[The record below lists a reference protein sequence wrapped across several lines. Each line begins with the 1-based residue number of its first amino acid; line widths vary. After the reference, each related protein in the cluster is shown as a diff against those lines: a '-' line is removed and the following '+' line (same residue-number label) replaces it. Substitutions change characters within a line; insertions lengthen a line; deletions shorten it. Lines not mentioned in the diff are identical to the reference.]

1 MPHACGTF
9 PKLVPDLAMQQELRI
24 AASVLAADF
33 SCLGEEV
40 RAVSDAGADW
50 LHVDVMDGHFV
61 PNLTIGAG
69 VVAALKPHSARPF
82 DVHLMVSPVDP
93 YVEPFAEA
101 GADSITV
108 HVEAG
113 AHLHRTLQRIK
124 STGKRAGVALNPA
137 TPAHAVEPVLGDVD
151 LVLVMS
157 VNPGF
162 GGQRFIPSQLAKIEQ
177 LRALIDASGRA
188 IDLSVDGGVDEHT
201 AGLASRAG
209 ADVLVAG
216 SASFAGGRA
225 GYRGNIARLRAAGEA
240 GRTASCGARTGP
252 RAIGAATS

>member
-1 MPHACGTF
+1 MT
-9 PKLVPDLAMQQELRI
+9 KLVPDPAMQEEPRI

-33 SCLGEEV
+33 SRLGEEV
-40 RAVSDAGADW
+40 RAISDAGADW

-69 VVAALKPHSARPF
+69 VVAALRPHSDRPF

-93 YVEPFAEA
+93 YIEPFADA
-101 GADSITV
+101 GADCITV
-108 HVEAG
+108 HAEAS

-124 STGKRAGVALNPA
+124 GTGKRAGVALNPA
-137 TPAHAVEPVLGDVD
+137 TPIHAIEPVLGDVD

-162 GGQRFIPSQLAKIEQ
+162 GGQRFIPSQLGKVEA

-188 IDLSVDGGVDEHT
+188 VDLSVDGGIDEHT
-201 AGLASRAG
+201 AGAATGAG

-216 SASFAGGRA
+216 SASFAGGQA
-225 GYRGNIARLRAAGEA
+225 DYPGNIARLRAAGEA
-240 GRTASCGARTGP
+240 GRAASLGTRARP
-252 RAIGAATS
+252 RAVGAAAP